1 MLRHLTVQCFVSL
14 PRHDELIQMVT
25 LFQGSL
31 IITKHNYIY
40 LESAS
45 DTGILRKKKNLSS
58 KDYHHQETNKHQKLN
73 HNYHLPK
80 V

>member
-1 MLRHLTVQCFVSL
+1 MVRRNKMLRHLTVQCFVSL
-14 PRHDELIQMVT
+14 PQHDELIQMVT

-45 DTGILRKKKNLSS
+45 DTGILRKKK
-58 KDYHHQETNKHQKLN
+58 KKPFKQR
-73 HNYHLPK
+73 LPSPGDK
-80 V
+80 